1 MKKIITYSAQFKFI
15 QPHQNRA
22 EAFTASD
29 SNPSPNPPE
38 ANKKKFT
45 KVRQEFINNIDA
57 SGFKQFNQ

>member
-1 MKKIITYSAQFKFI
+1 MKKIFTYSAQFKFI

-38 ANKKKFT
+38 ANKKNLQKLG
-45 KVRQEFINNIDA
+45 KNL
-57 SGFKQFNQ
+57 